1 MQRRRGSQLAL
12 AQVGRE
18 AWLAL
23 GGHARTQSRGGV
35 DDVFD
40 DVFSLQAAVTIDT
53 DPGRTYLVQVGGFG
67 FFGMGDEE
75 EDSGAE
81 YGLLRVRVH

>member
-1 MQRRRGSQLAL
+1 MDTGGSNFDT
-12 AQVGRE
+12 
-18 AWLAL
+18 AL
-23 GGHARTQSRGGV
+23 GVYVEGPEGLEQVECV
-35 DDVFD
+35 DGVFD